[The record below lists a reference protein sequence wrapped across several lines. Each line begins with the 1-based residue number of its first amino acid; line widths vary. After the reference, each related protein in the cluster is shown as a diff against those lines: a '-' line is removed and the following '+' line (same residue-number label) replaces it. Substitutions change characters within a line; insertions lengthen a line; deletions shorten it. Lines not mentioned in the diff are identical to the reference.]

1 MRHSDDSR
9 YKYRIEKERIAVTL
23 IMLGGEEIHGHIFVQ
38 PSAFHYGVPEE
49 PLHLFNSPEP
59 FLPLEQDDGDV
70 LLVSKDRVLEV
81 VGVAPSEE
89 DEVRRLCARPALLEI
104 TMGGGIV
111 HLGSM
116 RLETPSD
123 RPRLQDFLNYCSD
136 RFTTLYTTEGV
147 RLINV
152 RLIDRVRPLD

>member
-1 MRHSDDSR
+1 MRLSVPNWEIRSRMSPRDDAR
-9 YKYRIEKERIAVTL
+9 YKYRIEKQQLSVTL
-23 IMLGGEEIHGHIFVQ
+23 VMLGGEAINGHIFVQ

-70 LLVSKDRVLEV
+70 LLVAKDRVLEV

-104 TMGGGIV
+104 TMGGGVV

-123 RPRLQDFLNYCSD
+123 RPR
-136 RFTTLYTTEGV
+136 
-147 RLINV
+147 
-152 RLIDRVRPLD
+152 

>member
-1 MRHSDDSR
+1 MSPTDDTR
-9 YKYRIEKERIAVTL
+9 YKYRIEKEQIAVTL
-23 IMLGGEEIHGHIFVQ
+23 IMLGGEAIHGHIFLQ

-49 PLHLFNSPEP
+49 PLHLFNAPEP
-59 FLPLEQDDGDV
+59 FLPLAQDDGDV
-70 LLVSKDRVLEV
+70 LLVAKDRVVEV
-81 VGVAPSEE
+81 TGFAPKEE
-89 DEVRRLCARPALLEI
+89 DELRRQSARPALLEI
-104 TMGGGIV
+104 TLGGTIV
-111 HLGSM
+111 HLGSI

-123 RPRLQDFLNYCSD
+123 RPRLQDFLNHCTD